1 MYCVAAPRSSKVG
14 ARTAVCKTSCS
25 QRRITL
31 YCPHSGFGERL
42 LTEVKKLAPKDV
54 KIKVS
59 SDWDTPTVTSDLL
72 LLLTEVLAAQRHPEP
87 VSHEN
92 AQEEEESRDEYI

>member
-1 MYCVAAPRSSKVG
+1 MVAPRSSKVS
-14 ARTAVCKTSCS
+14 ACTAVRKTSCS
-25 QRRITL
+25 QRRVTR

-72 LLLTEVLAAQRHPEP
+72 LLLTEVLAAQGHPEP

-92 AQEEEESRDEYI
+92 AREEEESRDEYI